1 MTFCDIMT
9 LCNNAYKFL
18 SEGGVI
24 FVKRII
30 SILIIAF
37 GVAMF
42 RLGGEYKTYSEKE
55 ALKESLEKEVTEA
68 ANTFSQ
74 LAISN
79 RCLVES
85 IGDPKI
91 YIEEKRAEIPILL
104 RRELIDENCFLTILH
119 WSVLVEITP
128 ERTVY
133 HCWSGSYGL
142 EEWKSA
148 LEAYSSQESITQ
160 EMPKPDPFQEGP
172 GEPAQHLANF

>member
-1 MTFCDIMT
+1 MI
-9 LCNNAYKFL
+9 L
-18 SEGGVI
+18 
-24 FVKRII
+24 VKRII
-30 SILIIAF
+30 SILIVIAF
-37 GVAMF
+37 GAAMF

-55 ALKESLEKEVTEA
+55 ALRESLEKEAAEA

-74 LAISN
+74 LATSN
-79 RCLVES
+79 HCLVES
-85 IGDPKI
+85 IGDPKV
-91 YIEEKRAEIPILL
+91 YIEEKRAEIPISL

-133 HCWSGSYGL
+133 RCWSGSYGL

-148 LEAYSSQESITQ
+148 LEAYSSQEGVTQ

-172 GEPAQHLANF
+172 GEPIQHLANF